1 MLQTFHFELHILVSR
16 KRTNMKLLLSCAI
29 LLGSYGILAQTPLYI
44 PPTIETSTIDLTLQ
58 NGTTQFYN
66 GVTTNTMGANGSLLG
81 PTLILNKDDQV
92 TINVNNQLG
101 EETTI
106 HWHGLHVAPE
116 NDGGP
121 HSIIPDGT
129 IWSPQFTVL
138 DQAGINWY
146 HPHLHST
153 TNEHVSKGIAGL
165 ILVKDQ
171 EEAALTLPRDY
182 GIDDFPI
189 IVQTKGFTASGQI
202 EWMSELDTSLMVNG
216 TIDPYL
222 DAPAQVVRLR
232 LLNGSSQRFYKF
244 GFSNNASFQLIGTDG
259 GLLEAP
265 VPLTRYQMG
274 PGQRADILIDL
285 SGIQGQNIQLMN
297 FGSEIANAIYGASQP
312 GMMPQLMLPG
322 YDQNPL
328 NGNDYT
334 VLDIQVGAPTSNPV
348 TTIPTNL
355 TTHNIPQE
363 GTEDITRS
371 LLFNTQQNIVGP
383 FTINGSLFDMNVIN
397 YTVPL
402 GNREIWSLTNQTPI
416 AHPFH
421 IHDVQ
426 FYILDINGSPPPPEL
441 SGLNDVVMVPAGMGN
456 VRFIADFLDHA
467 NDTIP
472 YMYHCHMLTHEDEGM
487 MGQFIVTDPN
497 ASVVENM
504 SSLANVYPNPSKD
517 VISVTHPRLKNAELT
532 LVDITGSVIPISMAL
547 QSTDEGI
554 INLSSIAS
562 GMYFL
567 QFRFDSNYE
576 VVKIEKL

>member
-1 MLQTFHFELHILVSR
+1 M
-16 KRTNMKLLLSCAI
+16 NKLLVIAALFGPFSI
-29 LLGSYGILAQTPLYI
+29 FAQTPLYI

-58 NGTTQFYN
+58 EGTTQFYN

-81 PTLILNKDDQV
+81 PTLILQKDDFV

-129 IWSPQFTVL
+129 TWSPQFTVL

-171 EEAALTLPRDY
+171 EEAALNLPRDY
-182 GIDDFPI
+182 GIDDFPV
-189 IVQTKGFTASGQI
+189 IVQTKGFDANGQI

-216 TIDPYL
+216 TIDAYL
-222 DAPAQVVRLR
+222 DAPAQIVRLR
-232 LLNGSSQRFYKF
+232 VLNGASQRFFKF
-244 GFSNNASFQLIGTDG
+244 GFSNNLSFQLIGTDG

-265 VPLTRYQMG
+265 VTLTRYQMG

-285 SGIQGQNIQLMN
+285 SGLQGQNVQLMN
-297 FGSEIANAIYGASQP
+297 YGTEIANAIYGATQP

-328 NGNDYT
+328 NGSDFT
-334 VLDIQVGAPTSNPV
+334 VLDIQVGAPTANPV
-348 TTIPTNL
+348 TSVPNAL
-355 TTHNIPQE
+355 TTHVIPQE
-363 GTEDITRS
+363 GTEDITRN
-371 LLFNTQQNIVGP
+371 LLFQTQQNIVGP

-426 FYILDINGSPPPPEL
+426 FYILDINGNPPPPEL

-467 NDTIP
+467 NDSIP

-487 MGQFIVTDPN
+487 MGQFLVTDPN
-497 ASVVENM
+497 AGINS
-504 SSLANVYPNPSKD
+504 NVSQDLEIFPNPVAD
-517 VISVTHPRLKNAELT
+517 MLTLKAENIIDAT
-532 LVDITGSVIPISMAL
+532 IYLVDIAGKKTQLRPAQYLPTSVEV
-547 QSTDEGI
+547 D
-554 INLSSIAS
+554 LSEFAS
-562 GMYFL
+562 GMYL
-567 QFRFDSNYE
+567 IQVEIAGSTSIQR
-576 VVKIEKL
+576 VEKF

>member
-1 MLQTFHFELHILVSR
+1 MLQTFHFELHILASS

-232 LLNGSSQRFYKF
+232 VLNGSS
-244 GFSNNASFQLIGTDG
+244 
-259 GLLEAP
+259 
-265 VPLTRYQMG
+265 
-274 PGQRADILIDL
+274 
-285 SGIQGQNIQLMN
+285 
-297 FGSEIANAIYGASQP
+297 
-312 GMMPQLMLPG
+312 
-322 YDQNPL
+322 
-328 NGNDYT
+328 
-334 VLDIQVGAPTSNPV
+334 
-348 TTIPTNL
+348 
-355 TTHNIPQE
+355 
-363 GTEDITRS
+363 
-371 LLFNTQQNIVGP
+371 
-383 FTINGSLFDMNVIN
+383 
-397 YTVPL
+397 
-402 GNREIWSLTNQTPI
+402 
-416 AHPFH
+416 
-421 IHDVQ
+421 
-426 FYILDINGSPPPPEL
+426 
-441 SGLNDVVMVPAGMGN
+441 
-456 VRFIADFLDHA
+456 
-467 NDTIP
+467 
-472 YMYHCHMLTHEDEGM
+472 
-487 MGQFIVTDPN
+487 
-497 ASVVENM
+497 
-504 SSLANVYPNPSKD
+504 
-517 VISVTHPRLKNAELT
+517 
-532 LVDITGSVIPISMAL
+532 
-547 QSTDEGI
+547 
-554 INLSSIAS
+554 
-562 GMYFL
+562 
-567 QFRFDSNYE
+567 
-576 VVKIEKL
+576 

>member
-1 MLQTFHFELHILVSR
+1 
-16 KRTNMKLLLSCAI
+16 
-29 LLGSYGILAQTPLYI
+29 
-44 PPTIETSTIDLTLQ
+44 
-58 NGTTQFYN
+58 
-66 GVTTNTMGANGSLLG
+66 
-81 PTLILNKDDQV
+81 
-92 TINVNNQLG
+92 
-101 EETTI
+101 
-106 HWHGLHVAPE
+106 
-116 NDGGP
+116 
-121 HSIIPDGT
+121 
-129 IWSPQFTVL
+129 
-138 DQAGINWY
+138 
-146 HPHLHST
+146 
-153 TNEHVSKGIAGL
+153 
-165 ILVKDQ
+165 
-171 EEAALTLPRDY
+171 
-182 GIDDFPI
+182 
-189 IVQTKGFTASGQI
+189 
-202 EWMSELDTSLMVNG
+202 
-216 TIDPYL
+216 
-222 DAPAQVVRLR
+222 
-232 LLNGSSQRFYKF
+232 
-244 GFSNNASFQLIGTDG
+244 
-259 GLLEAP
+259 
-265 VPLTRYQMG
+265 MG

-334 VLDIQVGAPTSNPV
+334 VLDIQVGAPTSIPV

-504 SSLANVYPNPSKD
+504 SSLANVYPNPSND

-576 VVKIEKL
+576 VVQIEKL

>member
-1 MLQTFHFELHILVSR
+1 MLQTFHFELHILASS

-232 LLNGSSQRFYKF
+232 VLNGSSQRFYKF

-285 SGIQGQNIQLMN
+285 SGMQGQNIQLMN

-334 VLDIQVGAPTSNPV
+334 VLDIQVGAPTSIPV

-504 SSLANVYPNPSKD
+504 SSLANVYPNPSND